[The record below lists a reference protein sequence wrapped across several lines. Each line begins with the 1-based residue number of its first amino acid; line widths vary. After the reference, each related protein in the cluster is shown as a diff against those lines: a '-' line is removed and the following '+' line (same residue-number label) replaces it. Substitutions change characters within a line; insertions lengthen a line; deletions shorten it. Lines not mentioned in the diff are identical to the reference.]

1 MPMEHITAE
10 NFNEKVIQN
19 ATPVLLD
26 FGAAWCG
33 PCKTLEPQ
41 VEMITKEYDG
51 SLLVGHVDVGEQ
63 PDLAARYGVLGVP
76 TLLFMHKGRVVQQL
90 SGVPSRAKIISAID
104 SLIDEASDE

>member
-10 NFNEKVIQN
+10 NFNDKVIQN
-19 ATPVLLD
+19 TTPVLLD

-41 VEMITKEYDG
+41 IEQLTKEYAG
-51 SLLVGHVDVGEQ
+51 SLLIGHVDVGEQ
-63 PDLAARYGVLGVP
+63 PELASRYGVLGVP

-90 SGVPSRAKIISAID
+90 SGVPSKAKIISAID
-104 SLIDEASDE
+104 GLIAEASSE

>member
-1 MPMEHITAE
+1 MEHITAA
-10 NFNEKVIQN
+10 NFNDKVLQN
-19 ATPVLLD
+19 EMPVLLD

-41 VEMITKEYDG
+41 IEQIAKGYAGQV
-51 SLLVGHVDVGEQ
+51 LVGHIDVGAE

-90 SGVPSRAKIISAID
+90 SGVPSKAKITSAID
-104 SLIDEASDE
+104 ALVAEAAEA